1 MGNRGTEG
9 NRAAAA
15 LDGCHQGTD
24 PFVRAVENNKG
35 ELVCTT
41 VSFQSRR
48 FLSGGKASSQGK
60 EKVQRLLKA
69 ASKEKCSDAMLDFF
83 SPPSTLSPAHFE
95 WFSISKAVSDSN
107 TEQRQVRQSLLS
119 EGTPLWQIP
128 FVQDQRSIAFDSTWK
143 MGKCAQS
150 VLLLRNV
157 NTCNWNKRDP
167 KAKCAPSPWL

>member
-9 NRAAAA
+9 NQAAAA

-83 SPPSTLSPAHFE
+83 PLPPLSALL
-95 WFSISKAVSDSN
+95 ALSDSQY
-107 TEQRQVRQSLLS
+107 QRL
-119 EGTPLWQIP
+119 
-128 FVQDQRSIAFDSTWK
+128 
-143 MGKCAQS
+143 
-150 VLLLRNV
+150 
-157 NTCNWNKRDP
+157 
-167 KAKCAPSPWL
+167 